1 MGFLKKIFG
10 SKDKYGGYIKELDLL
25 GFWKELSEEERNKIR
40 EYSKQALNVNTKYEI
55 DDPDYKISNTTFTA
69 DNFLT
74 SKAECALKDKEF
86 ELSQKLLDKAL
97 EYNKNA
103 ENLHFIY
110 NSLIKLY
117 YKQRDDEKFLNKCIE
132 ICKKDIELYEDKLIK
147 MDTDV
152 INEDTKIPS
161 FQRLAIIYEKKGE
174 YKKAIDICKKAIK
187 YNLRDTSKAGFEGR
201 LERLE
206 KKLNKD

>member
-1 MGFLKKIFG
+1 
-10 SKDKYGGYIKELDLL
+10 
-25 GFWKELSEEERNKIR
+25 
-40 EYSKQALNVNTKYEI
+40 
-55 DDPDYKISNTTFTA
+55 
-69 DNFLT
+69 
-74 SKAECALKDKEF
+74 
-86 ELSQKLLDKAL
+86 
-97 EYNKNA
+97 
-103 ENLHFIY
+103 
-110 NSLIKLY
+110 
-117 YKQRDDEKFLNKCIE
+117 
-132 ICKKDIELYEDKLIK
+132 